1 MTPAEICIRCRLTDH
16 LTQADLD
23 TALAVLPPG
32 ELARH
37 ERLRVS
43 RDRDEFA
50 IAHALLRTTLS
61 EFGAVAPA
69 DWKFAA
75 GLNGKPE
82 IAPGQT
88 TPPLSFNLSHS
99 HGLVACVVASGA
111 AGRSVGIDGERTTRS
126 ADWEGIARHYFAAG
140 ELAQIDAA
148 PPHEQAAVFFELWTL
163 KEAFLKALGV
173 GLSQPLSASCF
184 VLHGTD
190 GITWTPPA
198 GTDPAPWQ
206 FALYKPTPDHRLAV
220 AVCDRAPAW
229 PPLARLVAPDGVL
242 APIRSTS

>member
-1 MTPAEICIRCRLTDH
+1 MTTREACVRYRLTDQ

-23 TALAVLPPG
+23 AARALLSPP

-61 EFGAVAPA
+61 EFGPLAPA
-69 DWKFAA
+69 EWRFDA
-75 GLNGKPE
+75 GVNGKPE
-82 IAPGQT
+82 IALGQIAA
-88 TPPLSFNLSHS
+88 PLSFNLSHA

-111 AGRSVGIDGERTTRS
+111 SVGIDVERTTRS
-126 ADWEGIARHYFAAG
+126 ANWDAIARHYFAAG

-148 PPHEQAAVFFELWTL
+148 PPDQRAAVFFELWTL

-173 GLSQPLSASCF
+173 GLSQPLSASSF
-184 VLHGTD
+184 VLYD
-190 GITWTPPA
+190 AEAISWTPPV
-198 GTDPAPWQ
+198 GVDPGPWR
-206 FALYKPTPDHRLAV
+206 FALYRPTPDLRLAV
-220 AVCDRAPAW
+220 AMSDSSAAW
-229 PPLARLVAPDGVL
+229 PPVAESADGRQRL
-242 APIRSTS
+242 APMRSSGSS